1 MCRLRKAASRPTIL
15 KEIVPRVDYWHRDWA
30 LTLALVHMTRQ
41 ETFEQ
46 IVREQDVMIKRI
58 ASSYE
63 ARAHLLEELVQEI
76 YFAIWRAL
84 PSFRGDSSFRTF
96 VARIA
101 TNRGATHVAN
111 ALRFPPYLGLSEDI
125 AAPDDNPESQAIAL
139 DRGAR
144 LTSAVRS
151 LPLAYRQ
158 TASLTLEGLTPTE
171 IADVLGIT
179 TNAVAI
185 RMSRARALLEEI
197 MGESP

>member
-1 MCRLRKAASRPTIL
+1 L
-15 KEIVPRVDYWHRDWA
+15 KEIVPLVDYWYMDRT
-30 LTLALVHMTRQ
+30 LTHALVHMTRQ
-41 ETFEQ
+41 ETFDQ

-63 ARAHLLEELVQEI
+63 VQTHLVEELVQEI
-76 YFAIWRAL
+76 YIAIWRAL
-84 PSFRGDSSFRTF
+84 PSFRGDSSLQTF

-101 TNRGATHVAN
+101 TNRGATHVAH

-125 AAPDDNPESQAIAL
+125 PAPDDNPESQVIAL
-139 DRGAR
+139 DRATR

-151 LPLAYRQ
+151 LPLTYRQ

-171 IADVLGIT
+171 IADILGIT

-185 RMSRARALLEEI
+185 RMSRARVLLQEI
-197 MGESP
+197 MGENP